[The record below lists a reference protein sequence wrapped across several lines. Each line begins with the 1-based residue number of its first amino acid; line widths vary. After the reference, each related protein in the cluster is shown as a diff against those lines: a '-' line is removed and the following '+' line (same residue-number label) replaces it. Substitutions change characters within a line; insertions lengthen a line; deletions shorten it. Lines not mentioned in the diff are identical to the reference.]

1 MASPQLALAAQINGR
16 KSRGPVTPEGKRKSS
31 ANSHKHGLR
40 SKTLPTDDACEAY
53 RQCLLPALI
62 AKHHPANPTEL
73 ALVETIA
80 LTSAQQV
87 WALRIFDQHHAGA
100 IEHLSNPEAPYKHPG
115 RHAIELLHRAFSRFA
130 REERRALQQLRQI
143 QSLTQIPELQ
153 KMHEQAVPAV
163 PAPVAVKAAKA
174 AAATAEAATP
184 LLPTKTKMNERTESP
199 RRNHHHRTQSH
210 HPKPLPQPLI
220 LPHKLKSKNRTPFRP
235 VACLR

>member
-31 ANSHKHGLR
+31 ANSRKHGLR
-40 SKTLPTDDACEAY
+40 SKTLQTDDACEAY

-115 RHAIELLHRAFSRFA
+115 IHAMPLLHRAFCRFD
-130 REERRALQQLRQI
+130 REERRARQKLHQLQSQHPTPRI
-143 QSLTQIPELQ
+143 T
-153 KMHEQAVPAV
+153 KMHEQVA
-163 PAPVAVKAAKA
+163 PAPPAA
-174 AAATAEAATP
+174 
-184 LLPTKTKMNERTESP
+184 SG
-199 RRNHHHRTQSH
+199 
-210 HPKPLPQPLI
+210 
-220 LPHKLKSKNRTPFRP
+220 
-235 VACLR
+235 